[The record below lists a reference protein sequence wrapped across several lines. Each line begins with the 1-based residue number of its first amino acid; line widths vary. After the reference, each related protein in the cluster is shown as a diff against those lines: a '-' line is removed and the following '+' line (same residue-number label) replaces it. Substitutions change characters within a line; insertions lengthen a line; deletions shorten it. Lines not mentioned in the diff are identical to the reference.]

1 MKFYKLCVLAVVA
14 LCSSL
19 SFTSCS
25 TDEESSGSNLQG
37 WWFTPI
43 EKSECQFYDPSFHGG
58 MDIPYT
64 VKERYALKFI
74 NDNTVVFY
82 GKVIKNGRCGYHS
95 NDYKIHLVDNWY
107 ADHEYL
113 YSYVVEANK
122 VIITVNNSV
131 SIYTI
136 IDNKLVS
143 NGGSISDAYTK
154 GYTEDLD
161 DLPST
166 SIVECRECWGDG
178 ECKTC
183 DGTGACDDPNCK
195 GRGYYYCGWCEGDG
209 KCYVCDGV
217 GRYRLPLSGWND
229 CKTCGG
235 SGDCVSCEG
244 YGGPFECENCHWSG
258 KCSTCQG
265 TAECQECE
273 GLGHL
278 TYEF

>member
-43 EKSECQFYDPSFHGG
+43 EKSECQFYDPSFH
-58 MDIPYT
+58 
-64 VKERYALKFI
+64 ALKFI

-122 VIITVNNSV
+122 VIITFNNDV
-131 SIYTI
+131 GIYTI

-166 SIVECRECWGDG
+166 S
-178 ECKTC
+178 
-183 DGTGACDDPNCK
+183 NNFF
-195 GRGYYYCGWCEGDG
+195 
-209 KCYVCDGV
+209 
-217 GRYRLPLSGWND
+217 LSIA
-229 CKTCGG
+229 
-235 SGDCVSCEG
+235 
-244 YGGPFECENCHWSG
+244 H
-258 KCSTCQG
+258 
-265 TAECQECE
+265 
-273 GLGHL
+273 
-278 TYEF
+278 